1 MVKKSKNQGQ
11 WMLLCCVHL
20 FSPAYQSFKEGEQAS
35 QTSADLEEAELSDG
49 HDQAVMKRQ
58 NKDLP

>member
-1 MVKKSKNQGQ
+1 
-11 WMLLCCVHL
+11 MLRCCVHM
-20 FSPAYQSFKEGEQAS
+20 FSPAYQPFKEGEQAS